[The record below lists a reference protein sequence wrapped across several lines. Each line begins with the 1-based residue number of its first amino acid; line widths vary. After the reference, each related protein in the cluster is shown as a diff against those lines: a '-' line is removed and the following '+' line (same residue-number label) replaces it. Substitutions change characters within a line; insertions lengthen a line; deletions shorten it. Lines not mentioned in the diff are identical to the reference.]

1 MDKIG
6 LEIHGYL
13 NTKEKLFCCCSR
25 TSNSPNTE
33 ICPICTGQPGS
44 KPLLPNNEALKKSI
58 QIGLMLNTK
67 INITP
72 KKLVWQRKH
81 YSWPDLPKGYQNT
94 LSGTYAVPVGE
105 NGKFQGIRIR
115 ELHLEE
121 DPAAWDP
128 KTGEIDY
135 NRSGVPLIEIVTEP
149 DFSSSEEVAEWL
161 KKLILTLSYIKA
173 LDKKAGIKADVNVNI
188 QGKSQ
193 RTEIKN
199 VNSISEIVKA
209 INSEL
214 LRHSKN
220 PPQTM
225 ETRRW
230 NSQKNITEP
239 MRKKEQAADYKFIS
253 DPDLPIIKIT
263 KSQVQNILKDLPES
277 PEQKLNKLVKKHKI
291 PKKDA
296 QILTKNLELVEFVEN
311 LGKQLNIQKHLSWI
325 TGELL
330 RVLNYN
336 KKSLDEVEIKVEHF
350 AELLKNVEK
359 KLITELK
366 AKQLLN
372 EFIPKSFSIS
382 QKKDITKTSEDEIEK
397 FIKQVIKENPQAVED
412 YRSGEKKALNFLIG
426 QVMKISNKRAD
437 FKIAKQLLEK
447 ELS

>member
-13 NTKEKLFCCCSR
+13 NTNEKLFCCCSR
-25 TSNSPNTE
+25 TSKSPNTE

-44 KPLLPNNEALKKSI
+44 KPLLPNSEALKKSV
-58 QIGLMLNTK
+58 QIGLMLGTK
-67 INITP
+67 INTSP
-72 KKLVWQRKH
+72 KKLIWQRKH

-94 LSGTYAVPVGE
+94 LSGTYAIPIGE
-105 NGKFQGIRIR
+105 NGKFHKIKIR

-128 KTGEIDY
+128 KTGQIDY
-135 NRSGVPLIEIVTEP
+135 NRSGAPLIEIVTEP
-149 DFSSSEEVAEWL
+149 DFSSSYEVSEWL

-188 QGKSQ
+188 SGISE

-209 INSEL
+209 IDSEL
-214 LRHSKN
+214 QRHKKT
-220 PPQTM
+220 PPKSM

-230 NSQKNITEP
+230 NSKKNQTEP

-253 DPDLPIIKIT
+253 DPDLPVIKIS
-263 KSQVQNILKDLPES
+263 KSQVEKTSKNLPET
-277 PEQKLNKLVKKHKI
+277 PEQKLKKLIKEHKI

-296 QILTKNLELVEFVEN
+296 EILTKNLELVEFVEQ
-311 LGKQLNIQKHLSWI
+311 LGKHLNIQKHLSWI
-325 TGELL
+325 TIELL

-336 KKSLDEVEIKVEHF
+336 KKTLDEIEIQVEHF
-350 AELLKNVEK
+350 AELIKNVTNK
-359 KLITELK
+359 TITELK

-382 QKKDITKTSEDEIEK
+382 QKKDIEKTSEKEIEK
-397 FIKQVIKENPQAVED
+397 FVKQAIKENPQAVND
-412 YRSGEKKALNFLIG
+412 YCSGEQKALNFLIG
-426 QVMKISNKRAD
+426 QVMKISNRRAD
-437 FKIAKQLLEK
+437 FKIAKKLLEK
-447 ELS
+447 KLN